1 MQVSTLVYS
10 MGAQAEDVLA
20 CLTLTEKQRTK
31 YADVKAGLDGY
42 FVKKR
47 NVIFERAKFNQRRQ
61 TRDEPVETF
70 ITALY
75 SLAEHCEFGTLR
87 EELIR
92 DRLVVGLRDA
102 KLSEALQ
109 MDSDLTLSTAITN
122 SRQSEAVKEQQTV
135 VRNELPLESQKS
147 TELEAAQI
155 RRVKR
160 SLTGQRKS
168 KPAHFQ
174 ASRVS
179 KKQTSTP
186 GSTCQRCGAEPTHGR
201 ERCPAIN
208 AKCHKCGKLGHYA
221 RVCKTKKVSTV
232 FEDQG
237 SGEFGDLFSLSNE
250 SMSKQCKAWM
260 VQVTLDGVP
269 VVFKIDSG
277 ADVTVI
283 PESMFGNITTKLQ
296 PTGAR
301 LRGPGDNVL
310 RVRGKFTAR
319 LQYRQRSSQQEVYV
333 VRDVERALLGWPAIE
348 SLQLLKRIDSAAR
361 QPSRSVQEEFPQ
373 LFQGLGK
380 LEGEY
385 EIKLKENAT
394 PFALSTPRRVPLPL
408 MKEVETK
415 LERMLKEG
423 VISQVET
430 PTDWC
435 SGIVVVPK
443 SGGRVRICV
452 DLSRLNESVCRER
465 LMLPSVDYTLGQLAG
480 AKVFTKLDANSGFW
494 QIPLSKNS
502 ALLTTFI
509 TPFGRFCFNRLPFG
523 ISSAPELFQR
533 RMSNLLT
540 GMGGTVCLMD
550 DILIYGSS
558 QEEHDAR
565 LCKVLEKLRKSGVTL
580 NREKCC
586 VFCSKNK
593 VVGTSH

>member
-1 MQVSTLVYS
+1 M
-10 MGAQAEDVLA
+10 
-20 CLTLTEKQRTK
+20 
-31 YADVKAGLDGY
+31 
-42 FVKKR
+42 
-47 NVIFERAKFNQRRQ
+47 IFERAKFNQRRQ

-75 SLAEHCEFGTLR
+75 SLVEHCEFGTLR

-92 DRLVVGLRDA
+92 DRLAVGLRDA

-109 MDSDLTLSTAITN
+109 MDSDLTLWTAITKY
-122 SRQSEAVKEQQTV
+122 RQSEAVKEQQTV

-201 ERCPAIN
+201 EQCPAIN

-221 RVCKTKKVSTV
+221 RVCKTKKVLTV
-232 FEDQG
+232 FEVQG

-269 VVFKIDSG
+269 VVFKIDTE
-277 ADVTVI
+277 ADVTVT

-301 LRGPGDNVL
+301 LRGPVDNVL

-333 VRDVERALLGWPAIE
+333 VRDVERALLGRPAIE

-361 QPSRSVQEEFPQ
+361 QPSWSVQE
-373 LFQGLGK
+373 
-380 LEGEY
+380 
-385 EIKLKENAT
+385 
-394 PFALSTPRRVPLPL
+394 
-408 MKEVETK
+408 
-415 LERMLKEG
+415 
-423 VISQVET
+423 
-430 PTDWC
+430 
-435 SGIVVVPK
+435 
-443 SGGRVRICV
+443 
-452 DLSRLNESVCRER
+452 
-465 LMLPSVDYTLGQLAG
+465 
-480 AKVFTKLDANSGFW
+480 
-494 QIPLSKNS
+494 
-502 ALLTTFI
+502 
-509 TPFGRFCFNRLPFG
+509 
-523 ISSAPELFQR
+523 
-533 RMSNLLT
+533 
-540 GMGGTVCLMD
+540 
-550 DILIYGSS
+550 
-558 QEEHDAR
+558 
-565 LCKVLEKLRKSGVTL
+565 
-580 NREKCC
+580 
-586 VFCSKNK
+586 
-593 VVGTSH
+593 